1 MIDREARSNGSG
13 GGAVDNENLA
23 PPTANV
29 YESTVDLQAA
39 SAAVDPSTAAV
50 VSGYNPSAN
59 GYDTPPAAVEA
70 RGYGPSPPDG
80 YGGGDPSPPG
90 GGYGGDPSPPG
101 GYENQELLLKQEL
114 EGDIEP
120 QDPRERYL
128 YPADL

>member
-39 SAAVDPSTAAV
+39 SAAVDPSTAV

-70 RGYGPSPPDG
+70 PGYGPSPPDG

-114 EGDIEP
+114 EGDIET

-128 YPADL
+128 YPTDL